1 MVAATPIAEYD
12 RQRALDLDQA
22 DPLAGFRE
30 RFVIEDEQ
38 LIYLDGNSLGRLPQA
53 THDRLTE
60 VVEREWG
67 DRLIRSWNENWFE
80 APQRI
85 GGKIAGLIGADPDEV
100 LVADSTSVNLFKLAL
115 AALQSQGP
123 ERNRIVTDD
132 LNFPSDI
139 YIAEGVLKLAG
150 HQGELVVVPSIDGIH
165 GPCEDIIAALDEQT
179 ALLTLTHTA
188 FKSSYTYDMALLT
201 ERARQAGVLSL
212 WDLSHSVGAV
222 PVDLHACG
230 ADLAVGCC
238 YKYLNG
244 GPGAP
249 AFLYVRRELQE
260 RLQNPV
266 SGWMGAA
273 NLFDFGL
280 HYQPDPGI
288 RHFLTGTPPILSL
301 CAIEPGL
308 DLLCAAGMER
318 IREKSLHLSEFLIEL
333 WRKHLQPLG
342 FRLNSPE
349 DAACRG
355 PHISLGHDDAQ
366 RIDLALIR
374 EMQVLPDFRKPDNIR
389 LGIPPL
395 YTRFIDVFDALM
407 RMREVVVTGR
417 VQAQVIGGETVT

>member
-1 MVAATPIAEYD
+1 MVAATPIAVYD
-12 RQRALDLDQA
+12 RQRARELDQA
-22 DPLAGFRE
+22 DPLAGFRD
-30 RFVIEDEQ
+30 RFVIEDEE
-38 LIYLDGNSLGRLPQA
+38 LIYLDGNSLGRLPEA
-53 THDRLTE
+53 THDRLTR

-67 DRLIRSWNENWFE
+67 DRLIRGWNENWFE

-115 AALQSQGP
+115 AALQTQGP
-123 ERNRIVTDD
+123 KRTHIVTDD

-139 YIAEGVLKLAG
+139 YIAEAALKLAG
-150 HQGELVVVPSIDGIH
+150 RAGDLTVVPSSDGIH
-165 GPCEDIIAALDEQT
+165 GPIDAIVATLNDRT

-188 FKSSYTYDMALLT
+188 FKSSYTYDMAQMT
-201 ERARQAGVLSL
+201 ARAKQAGVLSL

-249 AFLYVRRELQE
+249 AFLYVRRDLQKL
-260 RLQNPV
+260 LQNPV

-288 RHFLTGTPPILSL
+288 RRFLTGTPPILSL

-308 DLLCAAGMER
+308 DLLCAAGMAQ
-318 IREKSLHLSEFLIEL
+318 IRDKSLRLSGFLIDL
-333 WRKHLQPLG
+333 WREHLQPLG
-342 FRLNSPE
+342 FRLNSPT

-355 PHISLGHDDAQ
+355 PHISLGHDEAQ

-395 YTRFIDVFDALM
+395 YTRFIDVYDAIM
-407 RMREVVVTGR
+407 RMREVVESGR
-417 VQAQVIGGETVT
+417 YLNQEIGPDTVT